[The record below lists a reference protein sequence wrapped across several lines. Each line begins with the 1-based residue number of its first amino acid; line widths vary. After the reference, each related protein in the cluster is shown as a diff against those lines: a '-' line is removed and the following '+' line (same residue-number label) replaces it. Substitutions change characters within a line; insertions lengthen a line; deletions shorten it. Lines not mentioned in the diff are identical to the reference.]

1 MTAFNVVRFQVKP
14 GQDDAFLKAHEDI
27 GRDWAGLRH
36 VNLIK
41 TGDGRYCIIGE
52 WSDMDAM
59 AAARPG
65 MIASLDKFRHM
76 LEPLDGDLG
85 VTDPVSG
92 PVVLELK

>member
-14 GQDDAFLKAHEDI
+14 GQDQAFLKAHDDVD
-27 GRDWAGLRH
+27 RNWPGLKH
-36 VNLIK
+36 VNIIK

-52 WSDMDAM
+52 WDSMDAM
-59 AAARPG
+59 AAARPS
-65 MIASLDKFRHM
+65 MIATLDKFRHL
-76 LEPLDGDLG
+76 LEPFDGDIG